1 MNEHQSPLLLNL
13 ENNNKKSKNSGYKWW
28 IFILVLLIAIFWFYK
43 HQTRQA
49 EPTDNKKFEGN
60 AKPTSVSVAKAVQRD
75 MQVFQDAL
83 GTVTSRNS
91 VIVKSRID
99 GQLINLYFREGQMVK
114 AGELLAQIDPRSYE
128 VQLAQAN
135 AQLNKDKALLENA
148 QIDAERYKTL
158 MSQDSIS
165 KQQVDTQA
173 SLVHQYLAALAVDQA
188 QVDTAKLN
196 LSYAKITAPIS
207 GRVGLR
213 QVDAGNMIHSA
224 DANGIVTITQLQPIS
239 VLFNI
244 PEDNLPEVNQR
255 MKAGEVLPVDAF
267 DRGQK
272 IKLASGNLLTA
283 DNQIDATTGTIK
295 LRAEFKNEDGA
306 LFPNQFVNV
315 KMLVNVQKS
324 AVVIPVAGLQRGKN
338 GDYVY
343 LLQSGNTVSLRP
355 VKSGHA
361 DAEVVSIESGLNV
374 GDEVVVDG
382 ADKLRDGAKVK
393 LAGRGGA
400 AKAAAHVGLKP
411 DLREAGLGTAGLSKT
426 LDLSRVAGNKDS
438 AQMHTQTKMQHQHS
452 IQSKISVQAKAGIE
466 AKPSVEAK
474 PTAE

>member
-1 MNEHQSPLLLNL
+1 MNEHQSTLVLGL
-13 ENNNKKSKNSGYKWW
+13 EKNNKKSKKSGLKWLV
-28 IFILVLLIAIFWFYK
+28 FIVILLVAIFWFYK
-43 HQTRQA
+43 YQTRLA
-49 EPTDNKKFEGN
+49 ELADDKKFDPN
-60 AKPTSVSVAKAVQRD
+60 ARPTSVSVSVAKAEQHD
-75 MQVFQDAL
+75 MKVFQDAL

-99 GQLINLYFREGQMVK
+99 GQLVNLYFREGQMIK
-114 AGELLAQIDPRSYE
+114 TGELIAQIDPRSYQ

-148 QIDAERYKTL
+148 QIDSERYKTL
-158 MSQDSIS
+158 INQDSIS

-173 SLVHQYLAALAVDQA
+173 SLVHQYRAALAVDQA

-196 LSYAKITAPIS
+196 LSYARITAPIS

-224 DANGIVTITQLQPIS
+224 DVNGIVTITQLQPIS

-244 PEDNLPEVNQR
+244 PEDNLPAVNQR
-255 MKAGEVLPVDAF
+255 IKAGEVLPVEAF

-295 LRAEFKNEDGA
+295 LRAEFKNQDGA

-343 LLQSGNTVSLRP
+343 LLHGKNTVSLRP
-355 VKSGHA
+355 VKSGQT
-361 DAEVVSIESGLNV
+361 DAEFVVIVSGLNV

-382 ADKLRDGAKVK
+382 ADKLSDGAKVK
-393 LAGRGGA
+393 LAMRESSSFNNA
-400 AKAAAHVGLKP
+400 DNVKFDVTKHAENIGLKP
-411 DLREAGLGTAGLSKT
+411 DLHGTHLGAAGISRT
-426 LDLSRVAGNKDS
+426 LDLSRLSADS
-438 AQMHTQTKMQHQHS
+438 D
-452 IQSKISVQAKAGIE
+452 SKAIDNIKEKAHHKVSVKS
-466 AKPSVEAK
+466 KPAVE
-474 PTAE
+474 

>member
-1 MNEHQSPLLLNL
+1 MNEHQSPLLLGL
-13 ENNNKKSKNSGYKWW
+13 EHKNKTSKKEGFKSGFKW
-28 IFILVLLIAIFWFYK
+28 LVLVVILLIAIFWFYK
-43 HQTRQA
+43 HQTLNAQPA
-49 EPTDNKKFEGN
+49 DEKKFGPN
-60 AKPTSVSVAKAVQRD
+60 GKPTSVSVAKAEQRD
-75 MQVFQDAL
+75 LNIFQDAL

-91 VIVKSRID
+91 VIVKARID
-99 GQLINLYFREGQMVK
+99 GQLLNVYFREGQMIK

-135 AQLNKDKALLENA
+135 AQLSKDKALLENA
-148 QIDAERYKTL
+148 QIDSERYKTL
-158 MSQDSIS
+158 IGQDSIS

-173 SLVHQYLAALAVDQA
+173 SLVSQYRAALAVDQA

-196 LSYAKITAPIS
+196 LSYARITAPIS

-213 QVDAGNMIHSA
+213 QVDPGNMIHSS
-224 DANGIVTITQLQPIS
+224 DTNGIVTITQLQPIS

-244 PEDNLPEVNQR
+244 PEDNLPVVNQR

-295 LRAEFKNEDGA
+295 LRAEFKNEDST

-343 LLQSGNTVSLRP
+343 LMQGDNTVSMRP

-361 DAEVVSIESGLNV
+361 DADVVSIESGLNV
-374 GDEVVVDG
+374 GDEIVIDG

-393 LAGRGGA
+393 LAVREPSGSNTADTTELGATKHAGHSKHAANSAETHANLGA
-400 AKAAAHVGLKP
+400 AGI
-411 DLREAGLGTAGLSKT
+411 TKT
-426 LDLSRVAGNKDS
+426 LDLTRASTEAVSNKADITANVS
-438 AQMHTQTKMQHQHS
+438 TKEGTHH
-452 IQSKISVQAKAGIE
+452 KR
-466 AKPSVEAK
+466 SVE
-474 PTAE
+474 

>member
-1 MNEHQSPLLLNL
+1 MNEHQSPLSPSFDGVNKQP
-13 ENNNKKSKNSGYKWW
+13 KKSGFKWL
-28 IFILVLLIAIFWFYK
+28 IFIAILMIALFWFYR
-43 HQTRQA
+43 HQTSQA
-49 EPTDNKKFEGN
+49 EPTEDRKFDQKS
-60 AKPTSVSVAKAVQRD
+60 KPTSVQVAKAKQRD
-75 MQVFQDAL
+75 MDIFQDAL

-91 VIVKSRID
+91 VIVKARTD
-99 GQLINLYFREGQMVK
+99 GQLLNVYFREGQMIK

-135 AQLNKDKALLENA
+135 AQLTKDNALLENA
-148 QIDAERYKTL
+148 QIDSERYKTL
-158 MSQDSIS
+158 ISQDSIS

-188 QVDTAKLN
+188 QVNTAKLN
-196 LSYAKITAPIS
+196 LSYARITAPIS

-213 QVDAGNMIHSA
+213 QVDPGNMIHSA
-224 DANGIVTITQLQPIS
+224 DTNGIVTITQLQPIT

-244 PEDNLPEVNQR
+244 PEDSLPAVNQR
-255 MKAGEVLPVDAF
+255 MKAGEVLPVEAF

-295 LRAEFKNEDGA
+295 LRAEFKNADSA

-324 AVVIPVAGLQRGKN
+324 AVVIPIAGLQRGKN

-343 LLQSGNTVSLRP
+343 LLQAGHTVSLRT

-374 GDEVVVDG
+374 GDEVVIDG

-393 LAGRGGA
+393 LATRETSNAAGKVESGTTKHDAYLKPAESHANLGA
-400 AKAAAHVGLKP
+400 AGIS
-411 DLREAGLGTAGLSKT
+411 RT
-426 LDLSRVAGNKDS
+426 LDLSHS
-438 AQMHTQTKMQHQHS
+438 AVDTDANTKLSTQEKS
-452 IQSKISVQAKAGIE
+452 IFKR
-466 AKPSVEAK
+466 SVE
-474 PTAE
+474 